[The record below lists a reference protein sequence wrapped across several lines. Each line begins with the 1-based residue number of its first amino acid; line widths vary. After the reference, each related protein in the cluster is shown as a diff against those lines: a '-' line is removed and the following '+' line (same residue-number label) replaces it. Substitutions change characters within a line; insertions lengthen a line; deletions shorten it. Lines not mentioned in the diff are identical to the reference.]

1 MTADLAIV
9 IPTYNERDNVA
20 PLHAALVRALN
31 GVRWEAVFV
40 DDDSPDG
47 TAQAVRALARTD
59 GRVRCL
65 QRLGRRGLAS
75 ACIEGT
81 LATSAP
87 CVCVIDADLQ
97 HDEAVIPRML
107 EQLVAEGLDLVV
119 ATRYAGRGGLGTLSP
134 LRVRLS
140 RLATRLTH
148 ALTRVPV
155 SDPMSGFFLFRRAW
169 FERIMRRLSGRGF
182 KILLDMLLSADAPPR
197 FGEIGYTMRAR
208 THGESKLSAGVIW
221 DFGLL
226 LAHKLLGR
234 MIPPR
239 FISFSAVG
247 LSGVAVHMGVLWL
260 VHRSLQYAFVPAQ
273 AAATVVA
280 MTSNF
285 ALNNALTYSDRRLHG
300 LRALRGLISFYA
312 ACALGALI
320 NVALAGW
327 SAEAGAPWWAAGLL
341 GVVAG
346 AVWNF
351 ASTAVLTWRDTGP

>member
-9 IPTYNERDNVA
+9 IPTYNERDNIV
-20 PLHAALVRALN
+20 PLHAALARALE

-47 TAQAVRALARTD
+47 TAAAVRALARAD

-97 HDEAVIPRML
+97 HDETVIPRML
-107 EQLVAEGLDLVV
+107 ARLEAEDLDLVV
-119 ATRYAGRGGLGTLSP
+119 ATRYADSGGLGTLSP
-134 LRVRLS
+134 VRARLS
-140 RLATRLTH
+140 RFATRVTH
-148 ALTRVPV
+148 GLTRVPV

-169 FERIMRRLSGRGF
+169 FEQVKRRLSGRGF
-182 KILLDMLLSADAPPR
+182 KILLDMLLSAGAPPR
-197 FGEIGYTMRAR
+197 FGEVAYTMRAR
-208 THGESKLSAGVIW
+208 ARGTSKLSAGVIW

-247 LSGVAVHMGVLWL
+247 LSGVAAHIGVLWL
-260 VHRSLQYAFVPAQ
+260 AHRVLQFPFVPAQ
-273 AAATVVA
+273 SAATIVA

-300 LRALRGLISFYA
+300 LRALRGLASFYA
-312 ACALGALI
+312 ACSLGALI

-327 SAEAGAPWWAAGLL
+327 SAAAGAPWWAAGLL

-351 ASTAVLTWRDTGP
+351 ASTAVLTWRDTGT